1 MPRHGPGPCAGDA
14 LPASVDGVLCDAREA
29 TVPVYD
35 DGLLRGDGAFEYV
48 RCYAGRPFTLVEHLD
63 RLARTCATLRL
74 PYPRER
80 LEAEIAALLAW
91 AGPVFADLRIVLTRG
106 GRRIVF
112 LEPHLDWPPARLAF
126 VTDSP
131 RLVLAGAKSL
141 SYAGNMLARRIA
153 EERGFG
159 EALLTTPDGR
169 VMEVQQAAF
178 FWVTPQ
184 GDLCTPPLSDG
195 ILDSITRRIVM
206 RHLDVDERVVPH
218 ARTRSPRA
226 EAFLAGAAREIQAVA
241 RHRGPG
247 LRRSARPRHPAGGR
261 RLPPRGRAGAR
272 HERRG
277 ALGRPLSA
285 AAAHDVTRAAWS
297 PVRSQ
302 NRACRTR
309 SATAIRSSTPWRRRL
324 TVAASSTMKGQKP

>member
-1 MPRHGPGPCAGDA
+1 MTGLAQGPGRAPEKA
-14 LPASVDGVLCDAREA
+14 ASVDGVLCDAREA
-29 TVPVYD
+29 TIPLYD
-35 DGLLRGDGAFEYV
+35 DGLLRGDGAFEYA

-74 PYPRER
+74 PYQREL
-80 LEAEIAALLAW
+80 LESEIAALLAW
-91 AGPVFADLRIVLTRG
+91 AGPVFTDLRIVLTRG

-112 LEPHLDWPPARLAF
+112 LEPYLDWPPARLAF

-141 SYAGNMLARRIA
+141 SYAGNMLAKRIA

-184 GDLCTPPLSDG
+184 GDLCTPPLSEG

-206 RHLDVDERVVPH
+206 KHLAVSERVCRTDDALA
-218 ARTRSPRA
+218 AR
-226 EAFLAGAAREIQAVA
+226 EAFLAGTAREIQAVA
-241 RHRGPG
+241 VIEDRVFDDPPGP
-247 LRRSARPRHPAGGR
+247 
-261 RLPPRGRAGAR
+261 
-272 HERRG
+272 
-277 ALGRPLSA
+277 
-285 AAAHDVTRAAWS
+285 VTRQA
-297 PVRSQ
+297 
-302 NRACRTR
+302 TR
-309 SATAIRSSTPWRRRL
+309 GLPT
-324 TVAASSTMKGQKP
+324 

>member
-1 MPRHGPGPCAGDA
+1 MTAVPSGPGRAPEMA
-14 LPASVDGVLCDAREA
+14 ASIDGVLCDAREA
-29 TVPVYD
+29 TVPMYD
-35 DGLLRGDGAFEYV
+35 DGLLRGDGAFEYL

-74 PYPRER
+74 PYQREL

-91 AGPVFADLRIVLTRG
+91 AGPVFTDLRIVLTRG

-112 LEPHLDWPPARLAF
+112 LEPHLDWPPACLAF

-141 SYAGNMLARRIA
+141 SYAGNMVARRIA

-178 FWVTPQ
+178 FWVTSE
-184 GDLCTPPLSDG
+184 GEVCTPPLADG

-206 RHLDVDERVVPH
+206 RHLAVVERTC
-218 ARTRSPRA
+218 RTEDALGAA
-226 EAFLAGAAREIQAVA
+226 EAFLAGAAREVQAVGVVED
-241 RHRGPG
+241 RVFDDPPGPVTG
-247 LRRSARPRHPAGGR
+247 LAVAAYRREV
-261 RLPPRGRAGAR
+261 
-272 HERRG
+272 ERETG
-277 ALGRPLSA
+277 LSA
-285 AAAHDVTRAAWS
+285 ADLWS
-297 PVRSQ
+297 GR
-302 NRACRTR
+302 
-309 SATAIRSSTPWRRRL
+309 
-324 TVAASSTMKGQKP
+324 

>member
-1 MPRHGPGPCAGDA
+1 MTADLRPGGDA
-14 LPASVDGVLCDAREA
+14 PLPEMPASVDGVLCDARDA
-29 TVPVYD
+29 TVPLYD
-35 DGLLRGDGAFEYV
+35 DGLLRGDGAFEYL

-74 PYPRER
+74 PYQRQL
-80 LEAEIAALLAW
+80 LEEEIAALLAR
-91 AGPVFADLRIVLTRG
+91 AGPVFSDLRIVLTRG

-141 SYAGNMLARRIA
+141 SYAGNMAAKRIA

-159 EALLTTPDGR
+159 EALLATPDGL

-184 GDLCTPPLSDG
+184 GDLCTPPLGDG
-195 ILDSITRRIVM
+195 ILDSITRRVVM
-206 RHLDVDERVVPH
+206 RRLPVTERSCRTEDALD
-218 ARTRSPRA
+218 AR

-241 RHRGPG
+241 AIESRDFDDPPGPVTRRAVAAYRLEVEQKLG
-247 LRRSARPRHPAGGR
+247 LSAEELWARP
-261 RLPPRGRAGAR
+261 
-272 HERRG
+272 
-277 ALGRPLSA
+277 
-285 AAAHDVTRAAWS
+285 
-297 PVRSQ
+297 
-302 NRACRTR
+302 
-309 SATAIRSSTPWRRRL
+309 
-324 TVAASSTMKGQKP
+324 